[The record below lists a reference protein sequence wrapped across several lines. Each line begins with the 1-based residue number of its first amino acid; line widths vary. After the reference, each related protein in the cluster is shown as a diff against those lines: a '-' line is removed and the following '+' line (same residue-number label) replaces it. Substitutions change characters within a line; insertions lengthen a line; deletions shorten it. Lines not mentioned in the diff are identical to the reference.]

1 MGYNIHH
8 LQSFLREK
16 GFVLKKGQCAV
27 PSRGARIRKQKVKQ
41 YPYLGVSQTRSLFGK
56 NNKGFKVQKGEQCY
70 SKCIVQLCSCRSLKR
85 KRGFGHLLFFRNPCR
100 GRNLLNNNVT
110 FIQWDMTFK
119 NKGQWRVSLLCSVAQ
134 IQNTEFELNVTPSA
148 FVSSGPFVV
157 IATTLPPLANPF

>member
-1 MGYNIHH
+1 M
-8 LQSFLREK
+8 
-16 GFVLKKGQCAV
+16 
-27 PSRGARIRKQKVKQ
+27 
-41 YPYLGVSQTRSLFGK
+41 
-56 NNKGFKVQKGEQCY
+56 
-70 SKCIVQLCSCRSLKR
+70 QLCSCRSLKR

-157 IATTLPPLANPF
+157 IATTLPPLANPFWTCTISQHNNREQNIKSKNHSNNIISWLLFIIIIQRADLLHSQLFAKIKFHAPKTALTICT